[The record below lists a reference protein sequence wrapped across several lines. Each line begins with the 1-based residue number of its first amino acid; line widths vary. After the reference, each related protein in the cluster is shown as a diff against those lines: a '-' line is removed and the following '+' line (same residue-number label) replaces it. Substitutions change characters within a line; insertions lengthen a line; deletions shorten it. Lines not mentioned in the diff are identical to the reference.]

1 MLTHVGNFP
10 SPVSAAALAIPA
22 LSEADYVSPYLRRPL
37 RPLDEVERAR
47 KTREGRRAPAERARE
62 DRSGQQDRR
71 DQ

>member
-10 SPVSAAALAIPA
+10 SPIPTALLASPA

-37 RPLDEVERAR
+37 RPLDEVERGR
-47 KTREGRRAPAERARE
+47 KAREGRRAPTERARE
-62 DRSGQQDRR
+62 DRTGQQERR